1 LVSWHHS
8 HSEGAWLAQTVA
20 LFGLGGP
27 AAGANSKYPIV
38 ADEEVMKPKAHGT
51 SEKPVMK
58 NLKWGADFQVP
69 NSRIKLLV
77 VVSGV
82 LGVVVVVVVVQIVLG
97 VVVVQN
103 RRLPGP

>member
-1 LVSWHHS
+1 LASWHHS
-8 HSEGAWLAQTVA
+8 HTEGAWLAQTVA

-69 NSRIKLLV
+69 SSRCKIVAVVLV
-77 VVSGV
+77 VVG
-82 LGVVVVVVVVQIVLG
+82 VVVVVVVQIV
-97 VVVVQN
+97 VDPV
-103 RRLPGP
+103 P

>member
-1 LVSWHHS
+1 MASWHHS
-8 HSEGAWLAQTVA
+8 HTEGAWLAQTVA

-69 NSRIKLLV
+69 AV
-77 VVSGV
+77 VVIVGIRLSG
-82 LGVVVVVVVVQIVLG
+82 
-97 VVVVQN
+97 
-103 RRLPGP
+103 P